1 MKILLTP
8 AIRLMQRLRLLPK
21 FMLVCLVFLLPLALA
36 TTLLISELGKSLAQ
50 AQDAQRG
57 VAYVRQL
64 QEATRLLQQRRGLEH
79 LRLSGKAGHGQ
90 RGPGAA
96 HHAASAAVIIT
107 ELPIERLRLPKAHR
121 G

>member
-50 AQDAQRG
+50 AQDAQR
-57 VAYVRQL
+57 VWPMCASCR
-64 QEATRLLQQRRGLEH
+64 
-79 LRLSGKAGHGQ
+79 KACACCSN
-90 RGPGAA
+90 GAA
-96 HHAASAAVIIT
+96 SSTCA
-107 ELPIERLRLPKAHR
+107 
-121 G
+121 

>member
-79 LRLSGKAGHGQ
+79 LRLSGKAGMDN
-90 RGPGAA
+90 AA
-96 HHAASAAVIIT
+96 IT
-107 ELPIERLRLPKAHR
+107 DCP
-121 G
+121 

>member
-64 QEATRLLQQRRGLEH
+64 QEATRLLHQGRASRPRWRPWRACRPARACRR
-79 LRLSGKAGHGQ
+79 R
-90 RGPGAA
+90 PN
-96 HHAASAAVIIT
+96 
-107 ELPIERLRLPKAHR
+107 
-121 G
+121 